1 MSQTSITTPKK
12 ACSCHH
18 DHDEHHEEHAFD
30 HEEKH
35 HCDKKHKTTAHNHA
49 AHEHEKHSHCG
60 CEHNEH
66 AQTIRS
72 MPPSG
77 EGNIRKQSVPAGYQ
91 LSTWLIEDMDCPV
104 EEKLIRKHL
113 ATMDGISA
121 MEFNLIQRT
130 FTAIH
135 RQEIGEQIIQVIAS
149 VGMQAVS
156 TDECEESQT
165 SNTQQHGWFLGF
177 AGLALAITAELVEII
192 HGSEWLGLSLA
203 VFAILLC
210 GLTTYRKGLIA
221 IKNMQ
226 LNINALMSIAVTG
239 AVLIG
244 KWPEAAMVMALFN
257 ISELLEARSL
267 DKARQAIRAL
277 LELTPEKVT
286 LVQADGSLLEI
297 PPDSAHVGDIVQ
309 VRPGQRIALD
319 GVITKGQTSIN
330 QSAITGESLP
340 VDKVVGDNVFAGTL
354 NAAGEFQFCITALSK
369 DSTLARII
377 HAVEDAQ
384 SERAP
389 TQRFIDQFARY
400 YTPVVV
406 LLAIAIAIFPPLIT
420 AQPWLEWIYKALVI
434 LVIAC
439 PCALVIST
447 PITIVSALTS
457 ASKRGLLIKGGVYL
471 ENGRHLRWLALD
483 KTGTITYGKPVQ
495 TDFIVLEKIL
505 ASEENEEFSNWRQI
519 ACSLATRSDHP
530 VSLAIVKAAL
540 KDHITPLEVKNFAAI
555 AGQGTQGE
563 IAGQAYA
570 LGNRKLLAD
579 RGLLNTQVTQNIDA
593 LEQTGKTVVAL
604 CSSTKALALFA
615 VADTIKPSSRDA
627 INQLH
632 ALGVNTLMLTGDNNY
647 SAQTIA
653 QQAGITEA
661 RGNLL
666 PEDKQQAIQDK
677 KQEMAQQGISK
688 GMIGM
693 VGDGINDAPALAR
706 ADIGFAMGAAGTDTA
721 METADVAIMDD
732 NLAKI
737 PEFIRLSKRTYQIL
751 LQNISMALGIK
762 LIFLLLTIAG
772 LGTMWMAVFADVGTS
787 LLVVFNGMRMLRI
800 SALNQSNTD

>member
-1 MSQTSITTPKK
+1 MSQTSVTALEK

-18 DHDEHHEEHAFD
+18 DHDDHQEKHAHA

-35 HCDKKHKTTAHNHA
+35 CCGKTRTSAHDHP
-49 AHEHEKHSHCG
+49 AHEHEEHSHCG
-60 CEHNEH
+60 CAHSGH
-66 AQTIRS
+66 VQTS
-72 MPPSG
+72 ANAAPSG
-77 EGNIRKQSVPAGYQ
+77 KSNIRKQSVPAGYQ
-91 LSTWLIEDMDCPV
+91 RSTWRIEAMDCPV
-104 EEKLIRKHL
+104 EEGLIRKQL
-113 ATMDGISA
+113 TTMDGISA

-135 RQEIGEQIIQVIAS
+135 RQEMGEQIIQAIAS
-149 VGMQAVS
+149 VGMQAV
-156 TDECEESQT
+156 TADENQENPPA
-165 SNTQQHGWFLGF
+165 NTQRRGWILGL

-192 HGSEWLGLSLA
+192 HGSEWLGLGLA
-203 VFAILLC
+203 VIAILLC

-277 LELTPEKVT
+277 LELAPEKVT
-286 LVQADGSLLEI
+286 LVQADGSLLEVA
-297 PPDSAHVGDIVQ
+297 PDNARIDDIVQ

-340 VDKVVGDNVFAGTL
+340 VDKGIGDNVFAGTL
-354 NAAGEFQFCITALSK
+354 NAAGEFQFRITALSK

-377 HAVEDAQ
+377 HAVQDAQ

-389 TQRFIDQFARY
+389 TQRFIDQFSRY
-400 YTPVVV
+400 YTPAVV
-406 LLAIAIAIFPPLIT
+406 LLAIAIAIFPPLLT

-447 PITIVSALTS
+447 PITIVSALTA

-495 TDFIVLEKIL
+495 TDFIELEKRST
-505 ASEENEEFSNWRQI
+505 SEEKEEASNWRQI
-519 ACSLATRSDHP
+519 ASSLATRSDHP
-530 VSLAIVKAAL
+530 VSLAIAKAAQQ
-540 KDHITPLEVKNFAAI
+540 DHIIPLEVNNFAAI

-563 IAGQAYA
+563 IAGQVYA

-579 RGLLNTQVTQNIDA
+579 RGLLDAQVTQSIDA

-604 CSSTKALALFA
+604 CSPTKALALFA
-615 VADTIKPSSRDA
+615 VADTIKPSSREA

-653 QQAGITEA
+653 QQAGITQA

-751 LQNISMALGIK
+751 IQNISMALGIK

-787 LLVVFNGMRMLRI
+787 LLVVFNGMRMLRT